1 MTEETLIQLKQRI
14 EDALVELEE
23 LQECGDLDEVL
34 EAAFRV
40 GEMQDRYNR
49 AIAAHRIEQSPR

>member
-23 LQECGDLDEVL
+23 LEEYGSL
-34 EAAFRV
+34 EERLKAAFRV
-40 GEMQDRYNR
+40 GNMQDRYNT
-49 AIAAHRIEQSPR
+49 AVAAHRIEQSPC

>member
-23 LQECGDLDEVL
+23 IEEYGSL
-34 EAAFRV
+34 EERLKAAFRV
-40 GEMQDRYNR
+40 EKMQDRYNT
-49 AIAAHRIEQSPR
+49 AVAAHRIEQSPC